1 MGDKMPLFLKPIRP
15 SATLCHHFLVFSL
28 RTEAQKY
35 GKEAQ
40 RILYTTYL
48 LTGPRSFDT
57 AMSLVRIA
65 DQHNFDTA
73 VFEIESVLKLSRAKA
88 EQGTPTL

>member
-1 MGDKMPLFLKPIRP
+1 MKDILIVVSP
-15 SATLCHHFLVFSL
+15 SKNDDHPVYMEL

-48 LTGPRSFDT
+48 LTGPRSFET
-57 AMSLVRIA
+57 AMSLVSIA

-73 VFEIESVLKLSRAKA
+73 VFEIESVLKLPRAKA